1 MHVTVISPGIYTYG
15 AMLIAGIIKTNRIG
29 VSLQKELKAGT
40 KDTVF
45 LSLYSTL
52 HLLNPEIRS
61 FIRRHRENGG
71 VCYVGGPVSAY
82 PEMIL
87 GELDCNAVVL
97 GEGEKI
103 VASLARDGITDKTTG
118 IAFRSGESLV
128 VRPAS
133 PPASIEHPLPFI
145 PKDIGMQNVRGA
157 SAYIETHR
165 GCSGACTFC
174 QVPRFF
180 GHSIRSREIPM
191 IIEEVK
197 AFKKA
202 GARRLSIS
210 GGTGSLYKTR
220 DGKVNTEAFVE
231 LLAALAGVMGR
242 ENVSSPDIRVDCIN
256 EEVLDAIRRYTIGWV
271 FFGIES
277 ASDEILRQMGKGVK
291 VEQVRE
297 AVARCRRHGLKVA
310 GSFIVG
316 YPTETSEDFEMSKD
330 FIAEQVLD
338 DVFIS
343 IAEPIPSTPL
353 ASLVLRTPR
362 DTNPVFMPHTGE
374 YRTLGLTEAE
384 ARCFDLTLHADMYK
398 PGLHVTTDQVFNAY
412 VKAVK
417 QQGAEIREVTD
428 LLSKYSGTC
437 QAHTPATNRNK

>member
-15 AMLIAGIIKTNRIG
+15 AMLIAGILRANRFG
-29 VSLQKELKAGT
+29 VTLQKELKAGT

-61 FIRRHRENGG
+61 FISRHRDAGG
-71 VCYVGGPVSAY
+71 ICYVGGPVSAY
-82 PEMIL
+82 PEIVL
-87 GELDCNAVVL
+87 GELDCNAIVL
-97 GEGEKI
+97 GEGEET
-103 VASLARDGITDKTTG
+103 VVSLARYGITSQTTG

-128 VRPAS
+128 VRPT
-133 PPASIEHPLPFI
+133 PPLQSIEHSLPFI
-145 PKDIGMQNVRGA
+145 PKDIGMQNIRGA
-157 SAYIETHR
+157 SAYLETHR

-180 GHSIRSREIPM
+180 GHVIRSREIPA
-191 IIEEVK
+191 IVEEVK

-202 GARRLSIS
+202 GAQRISIS
-210 GGTGSLYKTR
+210 GGTGSLYKSR
-220 DGKVNTEAFVE
+220 GGEVNTAAFVE
-231 LLAALAGVMGR
+231 LLAALAGVMGHQ
-242 ENVSSPDIRVDCIN
+242 NISSPDIRVDCIN
-256 EEVLDAIRRYTIGWV
+256 DEVLDAIRTYTIGWV

-291 VEQVRE
+291 VEQVKT
-297 AVARCRRHGLKVA
+297 AIARCRRHGLKVA

-316 YPTETSEDFEMSKD
+316 YPTERVEDYEQSKA
-330 FIAEQVLD
+330 FIAEQCLD

-353 ASLVLRTPR
+353 ASLVLRTTR
-362 DTNPVFMPHTGE
+362 EKNPVYMPHTGE

-398 PGLHVTTDQVFNAY
+398 PGLHVTTDPVFNAY

-417 QQGAEIREVTD
+417 QQGAEIRAVTD
-428 LLSKYSGTC
+428 LLFKYSGVC
-437 QAHTPATNRNK
+437 PVQAPGKNCTG

>member
-15 AMLIAGIIKTNRIG
+15 AMLIAGILRKNRCG
-29 VSLQKELKAGT
+29 VTLQKELKAGT
-40 KDTVF
+40 KDIVF

-61 FIRRHRENGG
+61 FVSRHRKGG
-71 VCYVGGPVSAY
+71 GTCYVGGPVSAY
-82 PEMIL
+82 PEIVL

-97 GEGEKI
+97 GEGEET
-103 VASLARDGITDKTTG
+103 VVSLARDGITDQTPG

-128 VRPAS
+128 VRPTL
-133 PPASIEHPLPFI
+133 PPQSIEHPLPFI
-145 PKDIGMQNVRGA
+145 PKEIGMQNVRGA
-157 SAYIETHR
+157 NAYIETHR

-180 GHSIRSREIPM
+180 GHTIRSREIPA
-191 IIEEVK
+191 IVEEVQ

-202 GARRLSIS
+202 GATRLSVS

-220 DGKVNTEAFVE
+220 GGEVNTGAFVE
-231 LLAALAGVMGR
+231 LLAALAGVMGSH
-242 ENVSSPDIRVDCIN
+242 NVSSPDIRVDCIN
-256 EEVLDAIRRYTIGWV
+256 DEVLDAIRKYTIGWV

-277 ASDEILRQMGKGVK
+277 ASDAVLHQMGKGVK
-291 VEQVRE
+291 VQQVQD
-297 AVARCRRHGLKVA
+297 AIARCRQHGLRVA

-316 YPTETSEDFEMSKD
+316 YPTETPEDYEMSKT
-330 FIAEQVLD
+330 FIADQALD

-353 ASLVLRTPR
+353 ASLVLRTDR
-362 DTNPVFMPHTGE
+362 TVNPVFMPHTGE
-374 YRTLGLTEAE
+374 YRTLGFTEAE

-398 PGLHVTTDQVFNAY
+398 PGLHVTTDQVFTTY
-412 VKAVK
+412 VTAVK
-417 QQGAEIREVTD
+417 QQGAEIRAVTD
-428 LLSKYSGTC
+428 LLFKYSGVCPVHASGKNCTG
-437 QAHTPATNRNK
+437 

>member
-1 MHVTVISPGIYTYG
+1 MHITVISPGIYTYG
-15 AMLIAGIIKTNRIG
+15 AMLIAGILRAGKHG
-29 VSLQKELKAGT
+29 VSLQKELRAGP

-61 FIRRHRENGG
+61 FINRHRKGG
-71 VCYVGGPVSAY
+71 GTCYVGGPVSAY
-82 PEMIL
+82 PEIVL
-87 GELDCNAVVL
+87 GELDCDAVVL
-97 GEGEKI
+97 GEGEET
-103 VASLARDGITDKTTG
+103 VLSLARNGITETTQG
-118 IAFRSGESLV
+118 IAFRSGDSLV

-133 PPASIEHPLPFI
+133 PPASVEHPLPFI
-145 PKDIGMQNVRGA
+145 PRDIGAQDVRGA

-180 GHSIRSREIPM
+180 GHAIRSREIPA
-191 IIEEVK
+191 IVEEVK

-220 DGKVNTEAFVE
+220 SGEVNTEAFVE

-256 EEVLDAIRRYTIGWV
+256 DEVLDAIRNYTIGWV
-271 FFGIES
+271 FFGVES
-277 ASDEILRQMGKGVK
+277 ASDRILHQMGKGVK
-291 VEQVRE
+291 VQQVE
-297 AVARCRRHGLKVA
+297 DAISRCRQHGLHVA

-316 YPTETSEDFEMSKD
+316 YPTETMEDYECSKD
-330 FIAEQVLD
+330 FITEQALD

-353 ASLVLRTPR
+353 ASLVLKTEREN
-362 DTNPVFMPHTGE
+362 NPVFLPHTGE
-374 YRTLGLTEAE
+374 YRTLGFTEAE
-384 ARCFDLTLHADMYK
+384 ARCFDLTLQADMYK
-398 PGLHVTTDQVFNAY
+398 PGLHVTTDQVFTTY
-412 VKAVK
+412 TKAVK
-417 QQGAEIREVTD
+417 QQGAEIRQVTE
-428 LLSKYSGTC
+428 LLFRYAQG
-437 QAHTPATNRNK
+437 A

>member
-15 AMLIAGIIKTNRIG
+15 AMLIAGILRKNRFG

-40 KDTVF
+40 KDIVF

-52 HLLNPEIRS
+52 HLLNPDVRS
-61 FIRRHRENGG
+61 FVSRHRNGG
-71 VCYVGGPVSAY
+71 GICYVGGPVSAY
-82 PEMIL
+82 PAIVL

-97 GEGEKI
+97 GEGEET
-103 VASLARDGITDKTTG
+103 VVSLARDGITDKTTG

-145 PKDIGMQNVRGA
+145 PKDIGTQNIRGA

-180 GHSIRSREIPM
+180 GHAIRSREIPA
-191 IIEEVK
+191 IVAEVQ

-202 GARRLSIS
+202 GAQRISVS

-220 DGKVNTEAFVE
+220 GGEVNTAAFVE
-231 LLAALAGVMGR
+231 LLSALAGVMGR
-242 ENVSSPDIRVDCIN
+242 QNVSSPDIRVDCIN
-256 EEVLDAIRRYTIGWV
+256 DDVLDAIRKYTIGWV

-277 ASDEILRQMGKGVK
+277 ASDTVLHQMGKGVK

-297 AVARCRRHGLKVA
+297 AIARCRRHGLKVA

-316 YPTETSEDFEMSKD
+316 YPTETLNDYQMSKD
-330 FIAEQVLD
+330 FIAEQALD

-353 ASLVLRTPR
+353 ASLVLRTAR
-362 DTNPVFMPHTGE
+362 DKNPVFMPHTGE

-417 QQGAEIREVTD
+417 QQGSEIRAVTD
-428 LLSKYSGTC
+428 LLFKYSGVCPVQTSGKNC
-437 QAHTPATNRNK
+437 TG

>member
-1 MHVTVISPGIYTYG
+1 MHITVISPGIYTYG
-15 AMLIAGIIKTNRIG
+15 AMLIAGILKAEKHG
-29 VSLQKELKAGT
+29 VSLQKDLRAGP

-52 HLLNPEIRS
+52 HLINPEIRS
-61 FIRRHRENGG
+61 FVSRHRKGG
-71 VCYVGGPVSAY
+71 GTCYVGGPVSAY
-82 PEMIL
+82 PEIVL
-87 GELDCNAVVL
+87 GELDCDAVVL
-97 GEGEKI
+97 GEGEEA
-103 VASLARDGITDKTTG
+103 VLSLARNGITETTPG
-118 IAFRSGESLV
+118 IAFRSGDSLV
-128 VRPAS
+128 VRRAS

-145 PKDIGMQNVRGA
+145 PKDIGAQDIRGA

-180 GHSIRSREIPM
+180 GHTIRSREIPA
-191 IIEEVK
+191 IIDEVK

-256 EEVLDAIRRYTIGWV
+256 DEVLDAIRRYTIGWV
-271 FFGIES
+271 FFGVES
-277 ASDEILRQMGKGVK
+277 ASDNILHQMGKGVK
-291 VEQVRE
+291 VKQVKD
-297 AVARCRRHGLKVA
+297 AIAQCRQHGLHVA

-316 YPTETSEDFEMSKD
+316 YPTETSEDYECSKD
-330 FIAEQVLD
+330 FIAEQALD

-353 ASLVLRTPR
+353 ASLVLKTGREK
-362 DTNPVFMPHTGE
+362 NPVFLPHTGE
-374 YRTLGLTEAE
+374 YRTLGFTEAE
-384 ARCFDLTLHADMYK
+384 ARCFDLTLQADMYK
-398 PGLHVTTDQVFNAY
+398 PGLHVTTDQVFTTY
-412 VKAVK
+412 TKAVK
-417 QQGAEIREVTD
+417 QQGAEIRQVTE
-428 LLSKYSGTC
+428 LLFHYAPGE
-437 QAHTPATNRNK
+437 